1 MEVHPGRG
9 ANRPGVGRTPV
20 SDAALLAELR
30 ARIDNLESQA
40 AIRAV
45 MAEYVRLCDRLD
57 VSTPMDELARLF
69 TPDAAWVGAGA
80 RYGATFGSHR
90 GRSAIVAMLDAYRV
104 PPHFSFN
111 AHFLTTEIMTVTG
124 DVAQG
129 RWMMLQTSTYSSG
142 VSDLRSAKLT
152 VDFTRTQARWQ
163 ISRFETENLFS
174 RAIDRWD
181 DPSPVPIPQP
191 PNRGA

>member
-1 MEVHPGRG
+1 
-9 ANRPGVGRTPV
+9 V
-20 SDAALLAELR
+20 SDATLTEELR

-45 MAEYVRLCDRLD
+45 MAEYMRLCDRLD
-57 VSTPMDELARLF
+57 ASTPLDELGGLF
-69 TPDAAWVGAGA
+69 TPDAVWIGAGA
-80 RYGATFGSHR
+80 RYGATFGSHH
-90 GRSAIVAMLDAYRV
+90 GRSAIVAMLDAYRT
-104 PPHFSFN
+104 PPHFAFN
-111 AHFLTTEIMTVTG
+111 AHFLTTETMTVTG
-124 DVAQG
+124 NIAQG

-142 VSDLRSAKLT
+142 ASDLRSAKLT
-152 VDFTRTQARWQ
+152 VEFTRTEAQWQ

-191 PNRGA
+191 QHRGA